1 MAAKLWS
8 LNFGAQWNS
17 SNKMVKAFKFGLLLG
32 LTNGKRKLILDLFYN
47 NGMAVASIVM
57 WRHVFI
63 LTLTFHD
70 SKVNTSLRADND
82 MKLALRTWA
91 HIVHVTSM
99 RSWLWLVY
107 GFACSTLWSLF
118 LFFNST
124 LWSLKLRF
132 MGIYVLSAFGTSTES
147 KRTSH
152 PIPLIIFLYLI
163 YMHWVISWF
172 SCNCMDFIILYVRSI
187 YSLYWSLSI
196 HKKDTC
202 LLIETSTLN
211 KTQNPN

>member
-1 MAAKLWS
+1 MMTAKLWG

-32 LTNGKRKLILDLFYN
+32 LTNGKRKPILHLFYN

-70 SKVNTSLRADND
+70 SKVSTSLRADND

-118 LFFNST
+118 LFFST
-124 LWSLKLRF
+124 QLFEVSNCVLWAFMFCQPLVLQQSPKGPFTRF
-132 MGIYVLSAFGTSTES
+132 LLSF
-147 KRTSH
+147 
-152 PIPLIIFLYLI
+152 FLYLI
-163 YMHWVISWF
+163 YALSY
-172 SCNCMDFIILYVRSI
+172 ILV
-187 YSLYWSLSI
+187 
-196 HKKDTC
+196 
-202 LLIETSTLN
+202 
-211 KTQNPN
+211 